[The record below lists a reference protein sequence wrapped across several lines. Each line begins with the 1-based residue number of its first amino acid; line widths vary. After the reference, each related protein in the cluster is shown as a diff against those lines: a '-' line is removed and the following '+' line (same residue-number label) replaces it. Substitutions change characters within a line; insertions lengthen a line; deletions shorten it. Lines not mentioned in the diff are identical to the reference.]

1 MKLTER
7 LAFKNGDLLVACMQ
21 MPFLESLVLNFRQSF
36 ITSYPSEAIM
46 SLPCLKLIE
55 IESPDIDI
63 YPAFLGYIF
72 PSAGCA
78 LRVCHH
84 FDASDTLSMEANIKD
99 LEYMRGVIARYA
111 ASFFAHHHHASD
123 VENIQTMELDVTRN
137 CFEFTCCESRENH
150 FQISVHLDG
159 VPRIEIPLYNAVLL
173 DLVSTFTLPTTVTR
187 LRLRCRSP
195 LDDGFLR
202 HAEISLRVLHSLDSI
217 VQLETSHHILS
228 YLGSTAES
236 DTLFPRLEDVSMKI
250 LSHDGPETI
259 KARIMPFLR
268 RRLNTVP
275 LKSLDI
281 TDYTSRCPPKDM
293 HCFDEISGLKFVW
306 M

>member
-1 MKLTER
+1 
-7 LAFKNGDLLVACMQ
+7 
-21 MPFLESLVLNFRQSF
+21 
-36 ITSYPSEAIM
+36 M

-99 LEYMRGVIARYA
+99 LECMRGVIARYA
-111 ASFFAHHHHASD
+111 ASFFAHHHHVSD
-123 VENIQTMELDVTRN
+123 VENNQTMELDVTRN
-137 CFEFTCCESRENH
+137 CFEFTCCESREDH

-202 HAEISLRVLHSLDSI
+202 HAETSLLRVLHSLGSI
-217 VQLETSHHILS
+217 VHLETSQHILS
-228 YLGSTAES
+228 YLGSTAEL
-236 DTLFPRLEDVSMKI
+236 DTLFPHLEVVS
-250 LSHDGPETI
+250 LQSVSRCTETI
-259 KARIMPFLR
+259 EASVMPFLK
-268 RRLNTVP
+268 RRLNTIP
-275 LKSLDI
+275 LKRLDI
-281 TDYTSRCPPKDM
+281 TDSIFNCTPNDIQHLNK
-293 HCFDEISGLKFVW
+293 ISGLEVVW
-306 M
+306 DT